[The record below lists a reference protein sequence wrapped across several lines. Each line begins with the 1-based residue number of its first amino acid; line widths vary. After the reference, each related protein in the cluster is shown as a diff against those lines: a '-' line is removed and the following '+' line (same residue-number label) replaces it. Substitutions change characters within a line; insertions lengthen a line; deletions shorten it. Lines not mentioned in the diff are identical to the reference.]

1 MKTRWTERVRRVNPV
16 RHRWHYVSEEQ
27 PSQYEVS
34 RGWVI
39 GLSADGWVGP
49 IEVREHFIYPGDRLV
64 TFYPDWAW
72 RGGGIV
78 AWQPMPNA
86 PGSRWSWLKWRIKR
100 LKLFRGK
107 LWN

>member
-27 PSQYEVS
+27 PGQYELY

-49 IEVREHFIYPGDRLV
+49 IEVRQHSSQGQPYV
-64 TFYPDWAW
+64 VFYPHEDW
-72 RGGGIV
+72 RGGMV
-78 AWQPMPNA
+78 MAWMPMPD
-86 PGSRWSWLKWRIKR
+86 PPRTRWRKLKWQIKR
-100 LKLFRGK
+100 LLK
-107 LWN
+107 WN